1 MGSPTGHDG
10 WRDLLSDESDAD
22 ERAALRAHLQAISDE
37 QLASP
42 GSDSAQAESANPPRG
57 RRRRRKAS
65 KRLRRRGVGL
75 GEERARSVETV
86 IQHGRFEAIARRT
99 K

>member
-1 MGSPTGHDG
+1 MKPIWSITRTSQIVFWP
-10 WRDLLSDESDAD
+10 LCVMPAY
-22 ERAALRAHLQAISDE
+22 SDE
-37 QLASP
+37 QLDSP

-75 GEERARSVETV
+75 AEERVRSVETV

>member
-1 MGSPTGHDG
+1 MGTPTGHDG

-42 GSDSAQAESANPPRG
+42 SGSAQAESANPPRG

-75 GEERARSVETV
+75 AEERARSVETV
-86 IQHGRFEAIARRT
+86 IQHGRFEAIAQRT